1 MDKIAFIFSGQGAQY
16 VGMGK
21 ELYDN
26 IDECREVFEAADK
39 ALGFSISKLCFD
51 GSKEELDKT
60 ENTQPAIV
68 TTSIALLKA
77 LEVNGVKGEIAAGLS
92 LGEYSALVYSGV
104 FNFEDAVRL
113 VKKRG
118 KFMQEAVPEGIGT
131 MAAIMGLEGDKVRE
145 ACEAVKDAGIVEVAN
160 YNCSSQIVIA
170 GEIAAVNAACTKAKE
185 LGAKRA
191 MPLSVSAPF
200 HTSMLKEAGDRLY
213 KELESI
219 ELGDMKVPVMTNVTG
234 NYIENK
240 DSIKEILRKQVMS
253 SVMWQDIVKNM
264 IKDGINVFIE
274 IGPGKALSGFVKKID
289 KSVKVLNVE
298 DFDSLNATI
307 KALNTEK
314 IEVIGNN

>member
-39 ALGFSISKLCFD
+39 ALGFSISKLCFE

-170 GEIAAVNAACTKAKE
+170 GEIAAVTAACTKAKE

-191 MPLSVSAPF
+191 MSLSVSAPF